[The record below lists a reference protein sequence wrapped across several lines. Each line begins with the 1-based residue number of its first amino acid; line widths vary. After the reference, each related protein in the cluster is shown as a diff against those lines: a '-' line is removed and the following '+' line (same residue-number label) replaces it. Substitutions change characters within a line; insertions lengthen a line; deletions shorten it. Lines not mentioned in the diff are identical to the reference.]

1 MTKIISVIL
10 LGVLI
15 SLASCGE
22 TASKTSV
29 EPDTTVEVINSDV
42 IENSSSLN
50 TEASTKSAFE
60 AALPST
66 SLPLTT
72 QAPQTTTTKT
82 AQTTTT
88 QSVGTTSKESIF
100 ERDKYFFM
108 NAQSDNLRSQYPIAS
123 NVRFYTDESHNDYYF
138 KDVDGTNDKL
148 IAFKR
153 AEISDNIKAYN
164 DYHKND
170 RKIIEA
176 QAEIIAKTFANK
188 FFDVPMDSYFRYG
201 TLQGQESVDS
211 EEGSIKMYVY
221 YYTDTSED
229 GLIQSGEFVIT
240 EYGDIYVFDYDTW
253 YEEDYHVGLVIY

>member
-1 MTKIISVIL
+1 MKKIISVIL
-10 LGVLI
+10 LGMLI
-15 SLASCGE
+15 SLASCDE

-29 EPDTTVEVINSDV
+29 ESDTTVEVVSTDV
-42 IENSSSLN
+42 TENSSSLN

-148 IAFKR
+148 IAFTSQLAHIVSNAYVKSPSALER
-153 AEISDNIKAYN
+153 KGISAGSYKDLTRVAYLNENMWTELFLENKENLDNLCFILNGKDANDKEINILVKL
-164 DYHKND
+164 
-170 RKIIEA
+170 EV
-176 QAEIIAKTFANK
+176 NK
-188 FFDVPMDSYFRYG
+188 M
-201 TLQGQESVDS
+201 
-211 EEGSIKMYVY
+211 
-221 YYTDTSED
+221 
-229 GLIQSGEFVIT
+229 
-240 EYGDIYVFDYDTW
+240 
-253 YEEDYHVGLVIY
+253 